1 MVYVKKLIL
10 NNFKGYKNNA
20 IFTFNQNKNILVG
33 DNGIGKTT
41 IVQALRLLL
50 KGSRYEYNGISY
62 LANYINDEVV
72 NNFISS
78 KNYLCTNLPSFDLTV
93 IFGIEETDKRNL
105 KLLRF
110 CGDYQDSNGSI
121 KRNGYGITFKYLFD
135 ENFKDEY
142 NELIRDKDYKNNF
155 IIPYGMYKTDHR
167 TLSGDVYSSRM
178 DPLKSIFIDNDS
190 FEGNPF
196 NIFARQIYST
206 LPTKKRVQVESKFGF
221 INNNLFD
228 DINRNDLAEYNL
240 RIDTNSLKFDSI
252 IDVTSGRISIKEL
265 GSGLENLLKTQL
277 SLNQDN
283 TDSAHLIVI
292 EEPENHLT
300 ASNTRKQID
309 QLNNINNQI
318 IVTTHN
324 SYIVTGLDI
333 ENLIWIKEENGLKKQ
348 ATITSELS
356 EETKEFFK
364 RRDDVDFLRLL
375 TAKKIILVEG
385 AAEYILMRTFIKKVC
400 KEDRLD
406 FEILSIGGRHYQ
418 PFIDLAKYANNKMA
432 IFTDNDADVEKPAD
446 KRINKIDE
454 DNKKTESVKIFCDRQ
469 TKNYTFEV
477 SEYNSNKSIIEN
489 KFPVNSYAKTSKH
502 GDNDVGSKQLAYML
516 NNKTESALA
525 MLPNY
530 EKEVYK
536 IPEYI
541 VKGLKWLKE

>member
-1 MVYVKKLIL
+1 
-10 NNFKGYKNNA
+10 
-20 IFTFNQNKNILVG
+20 
-33 DNGIGKTT
+33 
-41 IVQALRLLL
+41 
-50 KGSRYEYNGISY
+50 
-62 LANYINDEVV
+62 
-72 NNFISS
+72 
-78 KNYLCTNLPSFDLTV
+78 
-93 IFGIEETDKRNL
+93 
-105 KLLRF
+105 
-110 CGDYQDSNGSI
+110 
-121 KRNGYGITFKYLFD
+121 
-135 ENFKDEY
+135 
-142 NELIRDKDYKNNF
+142 
-155 IIPYGMYKTDHR
+155 
-167 TLSGDVYSSRM
+167 
-178 DPLKSIFIDNDS
+178 
-190 FEGNPF
+190 
-196 NIFARQIYST
+196 
-206 LPTKKRVQVESKFGF
+206 
-221 INNNLFD
+221 
-228 DINRNDLAEYNL
+228 
-240 RIDTNSLKFDSI
+240 NSLKFDSI

-348 ATITSELS
+348 ATIKSELS

-446 KRINKIDE
+446 KRINKIDD
-454 DNKKTESVKIFCDRQ
+454 DNKKTESVKIFCDQQ

-489 KFPVNSYAKTSKH
+489 KFPVNPYAKTSKH
-502 GDNDVGSKQLAYML
+502 GDNDVASKQLAYML

-530 EKEVYK
+530 EKEVYQ